1 MSIKEH
7 LQFLAM
13 MIPTLLLLAFAA
25 LTLAIPDGSPATQ
38 GASATSA
45 ADPMGQDKVPVL
57 QTEIGPLTTVIV
69 K

>member
-1 MSIKEH
+1 MSIKEY

-13 MIPTLLLLAFAA
+13 MIPTLLLLALAA

-38 GASATSA
+38 GAAATSA
-45 ADPMGQDKVPVL
+45 PEPMGNDKAAVVP
-57 QTEIGPLTTVIV
+57 TEIGPLDTVIV